1 MQDTD
6 ILILSGPEIDALLNH
21 QELEIVNTVRL
32 AYETHQDGK
41 SSLPFSTFLRF
52 PDEPR
57 NRIIALPAY
66 LGADFQVAGLKWISS
81 FPGNLNRGLDR
92 ASAVIILNSALTG
105 RPEAI
110 LEGSLISAKRTA
122 ASAALAARS
131 LQSQRR
137 AKAASMIGCGLINF
151 EIARFLRATC
161 PEVEKLT
168 LFDKDP
174 ARAEHFKQSCLKNLG
189 YVEVEIADSTE
200 TVLAASSLISIA
212 TTSSEPHLFD
222 LSQCLPGSTILHI
235 SLRDL
240 SPELI
245 LSHENIVDDIE
256 HVCQAQTSVHLAAQL
271 VGNTEFIKGTL
282 AQVVRG
288 DISIRENPDG
298 IVIFSPFGLGV
309 LDLAVS
315 KLVCEFAARQG
326 AGTRLSG
333 FLPASWAGQDSTAS
347 SDDK

>member
-1 MQDTD
+1 MQDND
-6 ILILSGPEIDALLNH
+6 ILILSGPEIDSLLNL
-21 QELEIVNTVRL
+21 QEREIVNIIRL

-41 SSLPFSTFLRF
+41 STLPFSTFLRF
-52 PDEPR
+52 PDEKR

-66 LGADFQVAGLKWISS
+66 LGADFQIAGLKWISS

-110 LEGSLISAKRTA
+110 LEGSIISAKRTA
-122 ASAALAARS
+122 ASAALAAHT
-131 LQSQRR
+131 LQSERL
-137 AKAASMIGCGLINF
+137 AAASMIGCGLINF

-161 PEVEKLT
+161 PEIERLT

-174 ARAEHFKQSCLKNLG
+174 ARAEHFKHSCRKTLA
-189 YVEVEIADSTE
+189 YVSVEIAENME

-245 LSHENIVDDIE
+245 LSHENIVDDVE
-256 HVCQAQTSVHLAAQL
+256 HACQAHTSVHLAEQL
-271 VGNTEFIKGTL
+271 VGNREFIKGTL

-288 DISIRENPDG
+288 DIRIREKADG
-298 IVIFSPFGLGV
+298 IVIFSPFGLGI

-315 KLVCEFAARQG
+315 KLVCQLATRQG
-326 AGTRLSG
+326 TGTRLSG
-333 FLPASWAGQDSTAS
+333 FLPASW
-347 SDDK
+347 